1 MNSTFFRG
9 MVAVDHLV
17 STIIPV
23 YNRPAQLREA
33 VTSVLSQCYR
43 PIEVLIVDDGST
55 DGATLRVAEEIAAEN
70 PGVVRV
76 FAETNG
82 GPGVVRTGTP
92 NGAR

>member
-1 MNSTFFRG
+1 
-9 MVAVDHLV
+9 MVVVVHFV

-23 YNRPAQLREA
+23 YNRPAHLRDA
-33 VTSVLSQCYR
+33 VTSILAQGYR
-43 PIEVLIVDDGST
+43 LIEVLIVDDGST
-55 DGATLRVAEEIAAEN
+55 DGTTLRVAKEIAAEN

-82 GPGVVRTGTP
+82 GSGVVRTGTP